1 MVEDLGPDSQ
11 AELTLPESVQGI
23 IAARLDALPLDE
35 KLLLQDASVVG
46 KVFWLGALERI
57 GGRDRAAAELLL
69 HALERKDFVRR
80 ERQSSVGDETQYV
93 FSHLLVRDV
102 AYSQIPRAERSRK
115 HQAAADGSSRS
126 GARRTTP
133 RCSLTIT

>member
-1 MVEDLGPDSQ
+1 M
-11 AELTLPESVQGI
+11 QGI

-57 GGRDRAAAELLL
+57 GGRDRGAAELLL

-80 ERQSSVGDETQYV
+80 ERQSSVGEETQYV

-102 AYSQIPRAERSRK
+102 AYSQIPRADAPGSIRRRRS
-115 HQAAADGSSRS
+115 GSSRS
-126 GARRTTP
+126 DARRSTP

>member
-57 GGRDRAAAELLL
+57 GGRRPRRRGAPPARPRAQGVRAA
-69 HALERKDFVRR
+69 
-80 ERQSSVGDETQYV
+80 
-93 FSHLLVRDV
+93 
-102 AYSQIPRAERSRK
+102 
-115 HQAAADGSSRS
+115 
-126 GARRTTP
+126 
-133 RCSLTIT
+133 